1 MSVFIFATLQC
12 KPENVAAV
20 RDAMRGMQR
29 DSLAEPGCQL
39 YQVLQEADSAVML
52 HVFERY
58 QDMAALE
65 AHRASPHYQAYR
77 SWVADKLAAPVQVK
91 QLHALD

>member
-12 KPENVAAV
+12 KPETVAAV

-29 DSLAEPGCQL
+29 DSLAEAGCQL
-39 YQVLQEADSAVML
+39 YQVLQEEESAVML

-58 QDMAALE
+58 QDMAAVE

-91 QLHALD
+91 LLQALD